1 MFGEKKNNLKKG
13 AAMMTAVVFFLFISL
28 TVVLGVTG
36 PVYKEVRLSRDLV
49 DSKESFFL
57 SESGQEDVIFRL
69 KNGLTVS
76 DYEDLAIGSSVV
88 TTAIVDNAGLKII
101 TSNATSSQLVRKVK
115 TELFLGE
122 GISFN
127 FGVQVGDGG
136 LYMKNNSF
144 VSGNV
149 FSDGSITADNNPLV
163 DGDVVSSGPEGLI
176 ENLEVGGDALAHTIR
191 NSEVGG
197 DAYYQVISNTSVVGT
212 QYSNSSDQA
221 TTTLPISDSKIE
233 EWEAQ
238 ALTGGTTSICEIEN
252 STIIGPIKF
261 NCDTL
266 TIKGS
271 PTVTL
276 AGPIWVEG
284 NIEVENNVEM
294 TISQSLGSNSVAII
308 AHNES
313 NESGSGTILLKN
325 NTTFAGPNNNFI
337 LLISMNND
345 AEENSGST
353 KAIVVENSA
362 VGDLLVYA
370 PHGITQLKNNVDLK
384 EVTSY
389 QLEVE
394 NNAQV
399 VYDTGLVNLL
409 FSSELSDGYSIN
421 SWKEIE

>member
-221 TTTLPISDSKIE
+221 TTTLPISDS
-233 EWEAQ
+233 
-238 ALTGGTTSICEIEN
+238 
-252 STIIGPIKF
+252 
-261 NCDTL
+261 
-266 TIKGS
+266 
-271 PTVTL
+271 
-276 AGPIWVEG
+276 
-284 NIEVENNVEM
+284 
-294 TISQSLGSNSVAII
+294 
-308 AHNES
+308 
-313 NESGSGTILLKN
+313 
-325 NTTFAGPNNNFI
+325 
-337 LLISMNND
+337 
-345 AEENSGST
+345 T
-353 KAIVVENSA
+353 K
-362 VGDLLVYA
+362 
-370 PHGITQLKNNVDLK
+370 K
-384 EVTSY
+384 
-389 QLEVE
+389 
-394 NNAQV
+394 
-399 VYDTGLVNLL
+399 
-409 FSSELSDGYSIN
+409 
-421 SWKEIE
+421 